1 MYLGFV
7 PQHPTQPDEKWWLT
21 TIAVKVIT
29 APINAMVTKSQGRN
43 IIFSQIMKNVDQ
55 LVVDLQNLSGTY
67 VFSVIRSYTTHI
79 TQFT

>member
-29 APINAMVTKSQGRN
+29 APFNAVVTKSQGRN
-43 IIFSQIMKNVDQ
+43 IIFS
-55 LVVDLQNLSGTY
+55 
-67 VFSVIRSYTTHI
+67 
-79 TQFT
+79 